1 MSNREIQL
9 SLWCWWDAP
18 DLENSAKVLSS
29 SQLIGLVDNNCFGE
43 YRLNMAV
50 VKSIRLKSTTE
61 QTQELH
67 VFKRHAVFHARS
79 D

>member
-29 SQLIGLVDNNCFGE
+29 SQRIGLVNNTCFSE

-50 VKSIRLKSTTE
+50 LTSIRLKSTPE

-67 VFKRHAVFHARS
+67 VFKRYAVFHARS
-79 D
+79 G

>member
-1 MSNREIQL
+1 MSNREIQQ

-29 SQLIGLVDNNCFGE
+29 SQRIGLVGNNSFGE

-50 VKSIRLKSTTE
+50 LTPIRLKSTTK

-79 D
+79 G